1 MDKKPNFIFYDF
13 IKPAFADKTQNVV
26 IPAWRRSWK
35 TFGGFQWILLELMRN
50 PWKKGIWVD
59 TIQANLS
66 KYIDRYVRDIMWDFW
81 DTLHIDN
88 QKYII
93 TFMNGSI
100 LDMVSAE
107 RPENMEW
114 FGYDFYV
121 LNEAGIILKNPKLWD
136 NTIAPMV
143 KNAQGKIIGTP
154 KGKTANGEEH
164 KYFSLSLL
172 EQTETNWKTYH
183 YTAYDS
189 PEYTEEEL
197 EQIKRTSAPYIW
209 LQEYMAEFVDIYE
222 GSLIQEQ
229 DLRYYDHA
237 LLDDF
242 DSVYIHADTTH
253 TGKTTSDYFACGVM
267 WESKKDK
274 CFYLLDFILEK
285 MDVEQQ
291 ARSAISLYSK
301 YRDKVQKMTYDE
313 KSNQWF
319 WFWIKKLARDE
330 YNLSLPI
337 EELKYPNDKVTHFE
351 PHIPHFKANRVY
363 IPRNHIRTKTLTD
376 QILAFPT
383 KWVNDDAVDMI
394 SGCLDN
400 FNNGI
405 EIFV

>member
-1 MDKKPNFIFYDF
+1 
-13 IKPAFADKTQNVV
+13 
-26 IPAWRRSWK
+26 
-35 TFGGFQWILLELMRN
+35 MRN

-66 KYIDRYVRDIMWDFW
+66 KYIERYVRDIMWDVW
-81 DTLHIDN
+81 SSLHVDN

-143 KNAQGKIIGTP
+143 KNARGKIIGTP
-154 KGKTANGEEH
+154 KWKTANGEEH
-164 KYFSLSLL
+164 KYYSLSLL
-172 EQTETNWKTYH
+172 EHTETNWKTYH
-183 YTAYDS
+183 YTAHDS

-242 DSVYIHADTTH
+242 DKVYIHADTTH

-267 WESKKDK
+267 GESKKDK

-301 YRDKVQKMTYDE
+301 YKWKVDKMTYDE

-319 WFWIKKLARDE
+319 GFWIKKLAREE
-330 YNLSLPI
+330 YNISLPI

-363 IPRNHIRTKTLTD
+363 LPRNHIRIKTLTD

-383 KWVNDDAVDMI
+383 KWVNDDAVDML
-394 SGCLDN
+394 SWCMDSMTKKKEFFTVAL
-400 FNNGI
+400 
-405 EIFV
+405 